1 MLTNIKIRNFKKFE
15 EIEFEL
21 GQSVVL
27 IGPNNSGKTSALQA
41 LALWEIGLKK
51 WNIKR
56 KSIARPE
63 KRPGVTIIRKDILSI
78 PTPSALM
85 LWKNMHVRN
94 IKKIKGKLDT
104 KNVRIDIIVSGIT
117 KGSIWECGLEFDYDN
132 EESLYVRPLR
142 ISDEHKSERMIL
154 PQSAFNVKIAYLPP
168 MSGLVATE
176 AKLEPGRI
184 NVLLGEGQTAQ
195 VLRNLCYVIYEKSP
209 DKDWEKITEHIKS
222 LFGVEL
228 QPPEYLIERGEITM
242 YYKEREG
249 SLLDLSSSGRG
260 LQQTLLLLTHLYANP
275 NTVLLLDEPD
285 AHLEVLRQR
294 QIFNMLTEVAKEKGS
309 QIISASH
316 SEVVLNEAADRDIV
330 IAFIGKPHRIDGRSS
345 QAQLLKSLKDI
356 GFDQFVQAEERGWVL
371 YIEGPSDLAILRGL
385 AKKLDHPAYNY
396 LDSPFVHY
404 VSTNIPE
411 KAREHFFGLKEAK
424 QDLVGIA
431 IFDHIDRQLQ
441 GNTALIETMWNRREI
456 ENYIIDESVLIQYA
470 RSDQEDDLFGNAEAN
485 QREIIMKES
494 IDEVWS
500 AIKTL
505 KGYERWSNEVKASDE
520 FLSPVFK
527 KYYEKLKLPNIM
539 SKSNYFRLIEY
550 IEKQNIDQEIIDK
563 LDTILKVS
571 QSANPLDSE

>member
-168 MSGLVATE
+168 MSGLAAIE
-176 AKLEPGRI
+176 PKWEPGRI

-494 IDEVWS
+494 IDEVWN

-520 FLSPVFK
+520 FLAPVFK
-527 KYYEKLKLPNIM
+527 KYYEKLMLPNIM